1 MLTFQNLCRKIPQP
15 RPAAPAKRNEPE
27 KSIFASLLETISS
40 TLTKTVENI
49 EKQKLE
55 DIDDN
60 DGDRDQVLETTTA
73 TSTTMATEKDMEIT
87 TEAPE
92 TTSRYIGGG
101 RRHEE
106 NDVLETSDN
115 EATSANQT
123 ENGEIVEG
131 KKSTGVVIESD
142 AAENDK
148 LAETKEE
155 EEEEVFVDY
164 SDDNDWTPLSP
175 HGRLVVRDDG

>member
-1 MLTFQNLCRKIPQP
+1 M
-15 RPAAPAKRNEPE
+15 
-27 KSIFASLLETISS
+27 
-40 TLTKTVENI
+40 ENI

-60 DGDRDQVLETTTA
+60 DGDRDQVLKTTATTTTTTA
-73 TSTTMATEKDMEIT
+73 TATEKDMEIT

-106 NDVLETSDN
+106 NDVLETS
-115 EATSANQT
+115 EATSVNQT
-123 ENGEIVEG
+123 ENGDIVEG
-131 KKSTGVVIESD
+131 KKSAGVVIESG

-148 LAETKEE
+148 HAETK

-164 SDDNDWTPLSP
+164 SNDNDWTPLSP
-175 HGRLVVRDDG
+175 HGRLVVGDDD

>member
-60 DGDRDQVLETTTA
+60 DGDRDQVLKTTATTTTTTA
-73 TSTTMATEKDMEIT
+73 TATEKDMEIT

-106 NDVLETSDN
+106 NDVLETS

-131 KKSTGVVIESD
+131 KKSTRVVIESG

-148 LAETKEE
+148 HAETK

-164 SDDNDWTPLSP
+164 SNDNDWTPLSP
-175 HGRLVVRDDG
+175 HGRLVVGDDD

>member
-1 MLTFQNLCRKIPQP
+1 M
-15 RPAAPAKRNEPE
+15 
-27 KSIFASLLETISS
+27 
-40 TLTKTVENI
+40 ENI

-60 DGDRDQVLETTTA
+60 DGDRDQVLKTTA
-73 TSTTMATEKDMEIT
+73 TTTTTTATEKDMEIT

-106 NDVLETSDN
+106 NDVLETS
-115 EATSANQT
+115 EATSVNQT
-123 ENGEIVEG
+123 ENGDIVEG
-131 KKSTGVVIESD
+131 KKSAGVVIESG

-148 LAETKEE
+148 HAETK

-164 SDDNDWTPLSP
+164 SNDNDWTPLSP
-175 HGRLVVRDDG
+175 HGRLVVGDDD

>member
-55 DIDDN
+55 DIDT
-60 DGDRDQVLETTTA
+60 DGDRDQVLRTTATTTTTTA
-73 TSTTMATEKDMEIT
+73 TATEKDMEIT

-106 NDVLETSDN
+106 NDVLETS

-123 ENGEIVEG
+123 ENGDIVEG
-131 KKSTGVVIESD
+131 KKSAGVVIESG

-148 LAETKEE
+148 HAETK

-164 SDDNDWTPLSP
+164 SNDNDWTPLSP
-175 HGRLVVRDDG
+175 HGRLVVGDDD

>member
-55 DIDDN
+55 DIDT
-60 DGDRDQVLETTTA
+60 DGDRDQVLKTTTA
-73 TSTTMATEKDMEIT
+73 TTTTTATATEKDMEIT

-106 NDVLETSDN
+106 NDVLETS

-123 ENGEIVEG
+123 ENGDIVEG
-131 KKSTGVVIESD
+131 KKSAGVVIESG

-148 LAETKEE
+148 HAETK

-164 SDDNDWTPLSP
+164 SNDNDWTPLSP
-175 HGRLVVRDDG
+175 HGRLVVGDDD

>member
-1 MLTFQNLCRKIPQP
+1 MNLCRKIPQP

-60 DGDRDQVLETTTA
+60 DGDRDQVLKTTTA
-73 TSTTMATEKDMEIT
+73 TTTTTAKATEKYMEIT

-123 ENGEIVEG
+123 ENGEIIER
-131 KKSTGVVIESD
+131 KKSTGFDIETD
-142 AAENDK
+142 ADIK
-148 LAETKEE
+148 VDTEE
-155 EEEEVFVDY
+155 EEDVFVDY
-164 SDDNDWTPLSP
+164 SNDNDWTPLSP
-175 HGRLVVRDDG
+175 HGRLVVRDDD

>member
-1 MLTFQNLCRKIPQP
+1 M
-15 RPAAPAKRNEPE
+15 
-27 KSIFASLLETISS
+27 
-40 TLTKTVENI
+40 ENI

-60 DGDRDQVLETTTA
+60 DGDRDQVLKTTTA
-73 TSTTMATEKDMEIT
+73 TSTTTATEKDMEIT

-115 EATSANQT
+115 DATSANQT

-131 KKSTGVVIESD
+131 KKSTGVVIESG

-148 LAETKEE
+148 HAETKEE
-155 EEEEVFVDY
+155 EEEEVFIDY
-164 SDDNDWTPLSP
+164 SNDNDWTPLSP
-175 HGRLVVRDDG
+175 HGRLVVRDDD

>member
-55 DIDDN
+55 DIDT
-60 DGDRDQVLETTTA
+60 DGDRDQVLKTTTA
-73 TSTTMATEKDMEIT
+73 TTTTTATATEKDMEIT

-106 NDVLETSDN
+106 NDVLETS

-123 ENGEIVEG
+123 ENGDIVEG
-131 KKSTGVVIESD
+131 KKSAGVVIESG

-148 LAETKEE
+148 HAETK

-164 SDDNDWTPLSP
+164 SNDNDWTPLSP
-175 HGRLVVRDDG
+175 HGRLVVRDND

>member
-55 DIDDN
+55 DIDT
-60 DGDRDQVLETTTA
+60 DGDRDQVLKTTTA
-73 TSTTMATEKDMEIT
+73 TTTTTATATEKDMEIT

-106 NDVLETSDN
+106 NDVLETS
-115 EATSANQT
+115 EATSVNQT
-123 ENGEIVEG
+123 ENGDIVEG
-131 KKSTGVVIESD
+131 KKSAGVVIESG

-148 LAETKEE
+148 HAETK

-164 SDDNDWTPLSP
+164 SNDNDWTPLSP
-175 HGRLVVRDDG
+175 HGRLVVGDDD

>member
-1 MLTFQNLCRKIPQP
+1 M
-15 RPAAPAKRNEPE
+15 
-27 KSIFASLLETISS
+27 
-40 TLTKTVENI
+40 KTTTTTTT
-49 EKQKLE
+49 
-55 DIDDN
+55 
-60 DGDRDQVLETTTA
+60 TTTA
-73 TSTTMATEKDMEIT
+73 TATEKDMEIT

-123 ENGEIVEG
+123 ENGEIIEG
-131 KKSTGVVIESD
+131 KKSTGVVIESS
-142 AAENDK
+142 AAENDEH
-148 LAETKEE
+148 AETNEE

-164 SDDNDWTPLSP
+164 SNDNDWTPLSP
-175 HGRLVVRDDG
+175 HGRLVVGDSD

>member
-1 MLTFQNLCRKIPQP
+1 M
-15 RPAAPAKRNEPE
+15 
-27 KSIFASLLETISS
+27 
-40 TLTKTVENI
+40 ENI

-60 DGDRDQVLETTTA
+60 DGDRDQVLRTTTTTTA
-73 TSTTMATEKDMEIT
+73 KATEKYMEIT

-123 ENGEIVEG
+123 ANGEIIEG
-131 KKSTGVVIESD
+131 KKSTGFDIETD
-142 AAENDK
+142 ADK
-148 LAETKEE
+148 NVDTE

-164 SDDNDWTPLSP
+164 SNDNDWTPLSP
-175 HGRLVVRDDG
+175 HGRLVVRDDDWVEQV

>member
-1 MLTFQNLCRKIPQP
+1 M
-15 RPAAPAKRNEPE
+15 
-27 KSIFASLLETISS
+27 
-40 TLTKTVENI
+40 ENI

-55 DIDDN
+55 DIDT
-60 DGDRDQVLETTTA
+60 DGDRDQVLKSTTA
-73 TSTTMATEKDMEIT
+73 TTTTTTATEKDMEIT

-123 ENGEIVEG
+123 ENGEIIEG
-131 KKSTGVVIESD
+131 KKSTGFDIETD
-142 AAENDK
+142 ADK
-148 LAETKEE
+148 NMDTE

-175 HGRLVVRDDG
+175 HGRLVVGDDD

>member
-1 MLTFQNLCRKIPQP
+1 
-15 RPAAPAKRNEPE
+15 
-27 KSIFASLLETISS
+27 
-40 TLTKTVENI
+40 
-49 EKQKLE
+49 
-55 DIDDN
+55 
-60 DGDRDQVLETTTA
+60 
-73 TSTTMATEKDMEIT
+73 MEIT

-106 NDVLETSDN
+106 NDVLETS

-123 ENGEIVEG
+123 ENGDIVEG
-131 KKSTGVVIESD
+131 KKSAGVVIESG

-148 LAETKEE
+148 HAETK

-164 SDDNDWTPLSP
+164 SNDNDWTPLSP
-175 HGRLVVRDDG
+175 HGRLVVGDDDWVEKV

>member
-55 DIDDN
+55 DIDT
-60 DGDRDQVLETTTA
+60 DGDRDQVLRTTATTTTTTA
-73 TSTTMATEKDMEIT
+73 TATEKDMEIT

-106 NDVLETSDN
+106 NDVLETS
-115 EATSANQT
+115 EATSVNQT
-123 ENGEIVEG
+123 ENGDIVEG
-131 KKSTGVVIESD
+131 KKSAGVVIESG

-148 LAETKEE
+148 HAETK

-164 SDDNDWTPLSP
+164 SNDNDWTPLSP
-175 HGRLVVRDDG
+175 HGRLVVGDDD